1 MVLGLTGGI
10 ATGKSTV
17 SSILIGKGYKIV
29 DADKIAKEIAEN
41 IVVLEEIEKEFGKE
55 FVSNNKL
62 NRKLLREVVFKD
74 KKKVEKLNGIMHPPI
89 IEEIKR
95 QLIKYKNEEII
106 IADIPLIFESKLEY
120 LTDKILLI
128 ACEKEI
134 QIKRVMKRDNVT
146 EENAKNII
154 DKQLSLDVKREKSD
168 YIIENN
174 LDIGSLGVEVEKV
187 IEEIKTYFNTRK
199 EWKI

>member
-1 MVLGLTGGI
+1 MILALTGGI

-17 SSILIGKGYKIV
+17 SNIFRINGYKIV
-29 DADKIAKEIAEN
+29 DADEIAKEIAEN
-41 IVVLEEIEKEFGKE
+41 IEILKEIEEGFGKE

-74 KKKVEKLNGIMHPPI
+74 KKKVEKLNEIMHPPI
-89 IEEIKR
+89 IKEIKR
-95 QLIKYKNEEII
+95 QLINYKNEKVII
-106 IADIPLIFESKLEY
+106 VDIPLLFESNLEY
-120 LTDKILLI
+120 LADKILLV
-128 ACEKEI
+128 ACEKKI
-134 QIKRVMKRDNVT
+134 QIERVMKRDNVT

-154 DKQLSLDVKREKSD
+154 KKQLSLDVKRKKSD

-187 IEEIKTYFNTRK
+187 IEEIRDCF
-199 EWKI
+199 

>member
-1 MVLGLTGGI
+1 MILALTGGI

-17 SSILIGKGYKIV
+17 SNIFRINGYKIV
-29 DADKIAKEIAEN
+29 DADEIAKEIAEN
-41 IVVLEEIEKEFGKE
+41 IEILKEIEEGFGKE

-74 KKKVEKLNGIMHPPI
+74 KKKVEKLNEIMHPPI
-89 IEEIKR
+89 IKEIKR
-95 QLIKYKNEEII
+95 QLINYKNEEVII
-106 IADIPLIFESKLEY
+106 VDIPLLFESNLEY
-120 LTDKILLI
+120 LADKILLV
-128 ACEKEI
+128 ACEKKI
-134 QIKRVMKRDNVT
+134 QIERVMKRDDVT

-154 DKQLSLDVKREKSD
+154 KKQLSLDVKRKKSD

-187 IEEIKTYFNTRK
+187 IEEIRDCF
-199 EWKI
+199 